1 MKRLLSVLLFWGMF
15 FSPVQNAL
23 AQNDSAL
30 VTVDTVVIQYLDDSA
45 SRAYAG
51 FRFRDSFYNADQRD
65 IIYSPFRFQI
75 PSEQI
80 AISPDPFN
88 PFMNITFIRKAR
100 GKFWFFGIGLFIAIY
115 IMYFRAVFGKQMKLR
130 FQSMFKKFYLD
141 DLMRDQRLNGSAGGV
156 HANAI
161 GLMIF
166 CQGVLLL
173 IITSDYV
180 RLNSFFT
187 YLLAIIVV
195 GLIGGLLYIVQL
207 TFTKSMEMQNLWE
220 RQYQRQINV
229 NFVMGL
235 LLMPVFLFFYYNGS
249 SFENKWVS
257 HTIFLTLILWISVR
271 LVIQLNGII
280 KDNFISFTSILYF
293 CALEII
299 PHFLII
305 KIIDR
310 SI

>member
-1 MKRLLSVLLFWGMF
+1 MNRIKWVLFFWGMF
-15 FSPVQNAL
+15 LAQFQNAS
-23 AQNDSAL
+23 AQVDTLMYNTDSAVVRYINDSS
-30 VTVDTVVIQYLDDSA
+30 YWSY
-45 SRAYAG
+45 SG
-51 FRFRDSFYNADQRD
+51 FRFIDSFKNPDQKD
-65 IIYSPFRFQI
+65 IVYAPFQFQT
-75 PSEQI
+75 PSEKI
-80 AISPDPFN
+80 AISPEPFN
-88 PFMNITFIRKAR
+88 PFLNETFIRKAR
-100 GKFWFFGIGLFIAIY
+100 GKFWFFGIGIFIAIY
-115 IMYFRAVFGKQMKLR
+115 ILYFRAAFGNQMKLR
-130 FQSMFKKFYLD
+130 FQSMYKNFHFE
-141 DLMRDQRLNGSAGGV
+141 DLLRDQRLNGFVGGI

-173 IITSDYV
+173 IITSEYV

-195 GLIGGLLYIVQL
+195 GLISAVIYVIQF

-235 LLMPVFLFFYYNGS
+235 ALMPVFLFFYYNGS
-249 SFENKWVS
+249 NFENKWVS
-257 HTIFLTLILWISVR
+257 HTIFLILILWISVR
-271 LVIQLNGII
+271 LVIQLNGLI
-280 KDNFISFTSILYF
+280 KDKLISFTSILYF

-299 PHFLII
+299 PYFLII
-305 KIIDR
+305 KFIDR